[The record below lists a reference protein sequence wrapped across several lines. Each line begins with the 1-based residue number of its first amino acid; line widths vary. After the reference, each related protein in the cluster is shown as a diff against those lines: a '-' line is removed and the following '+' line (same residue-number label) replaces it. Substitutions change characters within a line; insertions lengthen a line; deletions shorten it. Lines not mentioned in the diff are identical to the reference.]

1 LLGGQNDTLV
11 DIEASVAISP
21 THDQQGLLGLALKF
35 AR

>member
-21 THDQQGLLGLALKF
+21 THDQHGLLGLALKF